1 MNYKEK
7 YFKYKEKFLNLKNQ
21 LGGTTINIHSQGDV
35 ICSLCY
41 EHFDNALKKPV
52 ALHNRVNA
60 ANSDTSTE
68 HYICL
73 ECYNKP
79 ITGIF
84 NHRTKCLDCMQNIN
98 QGEARICDFDIGTQ
112 RIAIPFVA
120 IPIVVAPI
128 VAAPIVAAPIV
139 VAPIGILTRVILEQI
154 FPNLQNLNTIEL
166 NNCGINGIIPGAF
179 NNLPEL
185 RFLRLNDNNIVNIV
199 ANTFNNLQNLNTI
212 ELNNCGINGITPG
225 AFNNLPELRFL
236 RLNYNNI
243 VNIVANTFNNL
254 QNLNTIELNN
264 CGINGITPGAFNNLP
279 ELRFLRLRN
288 NVIQYATVL
297 PNILINV
304 PHINLQYCF

>member
-128 VAAPIVAAPIV
+128 VAAPIV

-236 RLNYNNI
+236 RL
-243 VNIVANTFNNL
+243 
-254 QNLNTIELNN
+254 
-264 CGINGITPGAFNNLP
+264 
-279 ELRFLRLRN
+279 RN